1 MGNRTTVLKS
11 ILADLSNYGDTWVIS
26 NVSSKYPG
34 HDLSVYN
41 NSQDIKL
48 AAKHKFLLKYTI
60 FVYLNSNLLC
70 KLGGRRNI
78 LLKNMSLSNV
88 NYTQQQRRISGM
100 LLWTI
105 CHNISKTPLRRLRF
119 THSFKSFIHNA

>member
-34 HDLSVYN
+34 HDLSVYD

-88 NYTQQQRRISGM
+88 NYTHTTKKNLRNVALDNLSQHLQ
-100 LLWTI
+100 
-105 CHNISKTPLRRLRF
+105 NITSASQIYTFIQKL
-119 THSFKSFIHNA
+119 HS